1 MIHFPLFFVMIGER
15 GSNMEDKQIIDLYFA
30 RNEQAISETNKKYGP
45 YCNTIAY
52 RILQSL
58 PDAEECVSDTWL
70 RAWNAIPPQKPNVL
84 RQFLAK
90 ITRNLSLDRWRAN
103 QAQKRGGG
111 EAEVALEELGEC
123 IPGGGDPA
131 TVLELEELKNAI
143 AAFLRTLP
151 ERDRSIFLRRYFYL
165 EKPAAIARRYVL
177 RQANVRLILSRTRQ
191 KLKDYLQKEGLV

>member
-1 MIHFPLFFVMIGER
+1 
-15 GSNMEDKQIIDLYFA
+15 MEDKQIINLYFS
-30 RNEQAISETNKKYGP
+30 RDEQAISETSKKYGS
-45 YCNTIAY
+45 YCHTIAY

-70 RAWNAIPPQKPNVL
+70 RAWNAMPPQKPNVL

-111 EAEVALEELGEC
+111 ATEVALEELGEC
-123 IPGGGDPA
+123 VTDGGDPA
-131 TVLELEELKNAI
+131 TQLELEELKAAI
-143 AAFLRTLP
+143 AQFLQELP
-151 ERDRSIFLRRYFYL
+151 ERDRNIFLRRYFYL
-165 EKPAAIARRYVL
+165 EDTAAIARRYVL

-191 KLKDYLQKEGLV
+191 KLKDFLQKEGLV

>member
-1 MIHFPLFFVMIGER
+1 
-15 GSNMEDKQIIDLYFA
+15 MEDKQIIDLYFS
-30 RNEQAISETNKKYGP
+30 RNEQAISETDKKYGP

-90 ITRNLSLDRWRAN
+90 IIRNLSLDRWRAN

-111 EAEVALEELGEC
+111 ATEVALEELGAC
-123 IPGGGDPA
+123 ITAGGDPA
-131 TVLELEELKNAI
+131 TQLELEELKTAI
-143 AAFLRTLP
+143 AAFLQELP
-151 ERDRSIFLRRYFYL
+151 ERDRNIFLRRYFYL
-165 EKPAAIARRYVL
+165 EDTAAIARRYVL